1 MVKEL
6 IMAFLCI
13 GIVSSCAPTRRL
25 RDGQKI
31 LKRQYRNIDKFDP
44 SIYELID
51 TNYFYQK
58 VGTCYADRKV
68 RNIKDFKRKE
78 SRLRIKFYPGGYLR
92 FLAFSG
98 KPEGP
103 DPEDS
108 GERGVVYKKGE
119 EIKIDTQFAGQGGTL
134 QRATF
139 KVIVEG
145 DKIYLVQKLFG
156 MSWGWSSNP
165 TCDVYQKAEKVPE
178 DWKKYKPDW

>member
-1 MVKEL
+1 MVK
-6 IMAFLCI
+6 
-13 GIVSSCAPTRRL
+13 
-25 RDGQKI
+25 K
-31 LKRQYRNIDKFDP
+31 YRNIDKFDP
-44 SIYELID
+44 SIYEEID

-68 RNIKDFKRKE
+68 RNIKDFKKKE

-98 KPEGP
+98 MPEGP

-108 GERGVVYKKGE
+108 GERGVIYKKGDK
-119 EIKIDTQFAGQGGTL
+119 IKIDTQS
-134 QRATF
+134 ATDVGSLYKQTF
-139 KVIVEG
+139 EVIVDG
-145 DKIYLVQKLFG
+145 DKIYLVERLFG

-165 TCDVYQKAEKVPE
+165 LCFVYEKAEKVPE